1 MRYAGKA
8 APFDAKHLER
18 SWGQKHDG
26 SAPRVTKAF
35 GYFLLALSLGY
46 MVSLS

>member
-18 SWGQKHDG
+18 SWGKHEG
-26 SAPRVTKAF
+26 SVPRVAKAF

-46 MVSLS
+46 MVVVV